1 MQSMDALDP
10 WLTSITDTGRFT
22 NYGDAAYGSVWF
34 KYIGQHSWSNSLY
47 DTRELALK
55 GDEQARFHMF
65 NYCAALVAKRIA

>member
-1 MQSMDALDP
+1 MDALDQ
-10 WLTSITDTGRFT
+10 WLTSITNPDCFTG
-22 NYGDAAYGSVWF
+22 YGDAAYGSVWF
-34 KYIGQHSWSNSLY
+34 KYIGQHVCSNSLY